1 MFALSIVRAYL
12 FFFPSAEKIT
22 VVSAIAVHA
31 RINAQKDQL
40 QDESLEWAAPSM
52 TVYIEAATLGALANS
67 RPRVPHAPDADGGSI
82 GCQPRSGSETA
93 FLA

>member
-52 TVYIEAATLGALANS
+52 TVYIEAATLGALANR
-67 RPRVPHAPDADGGSI
+67 RPRVPHAPR
-82 GCQPRSGSETA
+82 C
-93 FLA
+93 